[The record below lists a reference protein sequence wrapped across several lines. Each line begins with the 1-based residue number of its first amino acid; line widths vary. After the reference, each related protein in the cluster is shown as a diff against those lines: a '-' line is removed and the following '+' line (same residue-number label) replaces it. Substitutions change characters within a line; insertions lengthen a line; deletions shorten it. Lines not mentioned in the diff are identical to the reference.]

1 MKPLL
6 KYSLW
11 TAGVA
16 IAMVVAAIIYI
27 TTTFDPNNFKTHIIQ
42 LVKEKQQRT
51 LKLDGDIQLV
61 FFPQAGI
68 EINKASLSE
77 FQQDKQF
84 LYIERARIS
93 LALLPLLS
101 KKMIID
107 EIYLKGLK
115 IDLIQFKNGKTNIDD
130 LLNLIRSDDK
140 QSSPNFEIG
149 SLNIQESQL
158 TFFDEKTDV
167 HYLLSKLNCRA
178 SRIANNSPVKID
190 YSSIIQSTKPKLK
203 FVAQIT
209 STFTFDLLKNSI
221 QITETTLHAKGTAFT
236 AENLEVFAKGKAHAN
251 FEKQK
256 FSANN
261 LTIAVS
267 GEYSK
272 NRFNAKLDTPELNLI
287 QNIFMADRTTLTTR
301 INGPPGKIDTHLT
314 MLDLFGNFQFFKGS
328 TLQVKLDWESPG
340 QVMKLTLDS
349 PVICN
354 PVQQLFSLP
363 KLKIAANV
371 AGNLIPGKSINAIL
385 NGKMQADGL
394 HQVLQAN
401 FKGDI
406 LHSQFKTAFVVNG
419 IQNPAIRFA
428 MEIDQLDA
436 NLYLPRDTAR
446 KSTATAEKTFDLSSM
461 KNLKLDGKV
470 LIGSLG
476 IANAQLSQ
484 VHLDIQAA
492 NGQMS
497 IVPLPANSNNLPI
510 N

>member
-11 TAGVA
+11 SAGVA
-16 IAMVVAAIIYI
+16 IALVVAAIIYI

-51 LKLDGDIQLV
+51 LKLDDDIRLV
-61 FFPQAGI
+61 LFPQAGI

-77 FQQDKQF
+77 FQQDRQF
-84 LYIERARIS
+84 MYIENARIS

-101 KKMIID
+101 KKIIID

-115 IDLIQFKNGKTNIDD
+115 INLIQFKNGKTNIDD

-140 QSSPNFEIG
+140 QSSPDFEIG

-158 TFFDEKTDV
+158 SFFNEKTDG
-167 HYLLSKLNCRA
+167 HYLLSKLNCST
-178 SRIANNSPVKID
+178 SRITNNSPIKIN
-190 YSSIIQSTKPKLK
+190 YSSVIDSTKPKLK

-209 STFTFDLLKNSI
+209 STLTFDLLKNSI
-221 QITETTLHAKGTAFT
+221 QIAETTLHATGTAFE
-236 AENLEVFAKGKAHAN
+236 AGNLEIFAKGKAHAN

-256 FSANN
+256 FSTND
-261 LTIAVS
+261 LTVTVS
-267 GEYSK
+267 GEYNK
-272 NRFNAKLDTPELNLI
+272 NGFNAKLDMPELNLT
-287 QNIFMADRTTLTTR
+287 QNTFMADRTTLTTR

-328 TLQVKLDWESPG
+328 TLQMKLDWESPG

-349 PVICN
+349 PVICS

-371 AGNLIPGKSINAIL
+371 AGNLIPEKSINARL

-406 LHSQFKTAFVVNG
+406 QHSQFKTAFAING
-419 IQNPAIRFA
+419 FQNPAIRFA

-436 NLYLPRDTAR
+436 NLYLPRDTAG
-446 KSTATAEKTFDLSSM
+446 KSTTTTEKTFDLSAM

-470 LIGSLG
+470 RIGSLG
-476 IANAQLSQ
+476 IANTQLSQ
-484 VHLDIQAA
+484 VRLDIQAA
-492 NGQMS
+492 NGQLN
-497 IVPLPANSNNLPI
+497 IIPLPANSNNIPI

>member
-6 KYSLW
+6 KYTLW
-11 TAGVA
+11 SACIA
-16 IAMVVAAIIYI
+16 IAMIVVAIIYI
-27 TTTFDPNNFKTHIIQ
+27 TTTFDSNNFKTHIIE

-51 LKLDGDIQLV
+51 LKLDDDIRLV

-101 KKMIID
+101 KKIIFD

-115 IDLIQFKNGKTNIDD
+115 INLIQFKNGKTNIDD

-140 QSSPNFEIG
+140 QSSPDFEIG

-158 TFFDEKTDV
+158 TFFDDKTDV
-167 HYLLSKLNCRA
+167 HYLLSKLNCST
-178 SRIANNSPVKID
+178 SRIANNSPVKIN
-190 YSSIIQSTKPKLK
+190 YSSIMQSTKPQLT

-221 QITETTLHAKGTAFT
+221 QIAETALHATGSAFE
-236 AENLEVFAKGKAHAN
+236 AGNLEVFAKGKAHAN

-256 FSANN
+256 FSAKD

-272 NRFNAKLDTPELNLI
+272 NHFNAKLDTPELNLT
-287 QNIFMADRTTLTTR
+287 QNSFMADRAALTTQ
-301 INGPPGKIDTHLT
+301 INGPPGKIDAHLT

-328 TLQVKLDWESPG
+328 TLQVKLDWERPE
-340 QVMKLTLDS
+340 QVIKLAFNS
-349 PVICN
+349 PVICS
-354 PVQQLFSLP
+354 PAQQLFSLP
-363 KLKIAANV
+363 KLKITAHID
-371 AGNLIPGKSINAIL
+371 GNLIPEKPISTIL

-394 HQVLQAN
+394 YQVLQGD
-401 FKGDI
+401 FKGDT
-406 LHSQFKTAFVVNG
+406 LHSKFKTVFAVNG
-419 IQNPAIRFA
+419 FQNPAISFA
-428 MEIDQLDA
+428 MEIDQLDT
-436 NLYLPRDTAR
+436 NLYLPRDTAKR
-446 KSTATAEKTFDLSSM
+446 STVTTKKTFDLSSM
-461 KNLKLDGKV
+461 KNLKLNGKIR
-470 LIGSLG
+470 IGSLG

-484 VHLDIQAA
+484 VHLDIQGA
-492 NGQMS
+492 NGQLN
-497 IVPLPANSNNLPI
+497 IIPLPANSNNLPI